1 MVIKSGST
9 AVIQDCT
16 ATTPYHRVSA
26 EAISVAA
33 AVVAW
38 TRRHRLTGAIE
49 QRIEGLPVQA
59 REVLLNGPIVRLQS
73 VGARLPLE
81 VMAQL
86 GENRAEA
93 VQWIDRV
100 LADQPD
106 ITEPQVLIAE
116 VFRIRSGV

>member
-1 MVIKSGST
+1 
-9 AVIQDCT
+9 
-16 ATTPYHRVSA
+16 
-26 EAISVAA
+26 
-33 AVVAW
+33 
-38 TRRHRLTGAIE
+38 
-49 QRIEGLPVQA
+49 
-59 REVLLNGPIVRLQS
+59 
-73 VGARLPLE
+73 

-100 LADQPD
+100 LADRPD